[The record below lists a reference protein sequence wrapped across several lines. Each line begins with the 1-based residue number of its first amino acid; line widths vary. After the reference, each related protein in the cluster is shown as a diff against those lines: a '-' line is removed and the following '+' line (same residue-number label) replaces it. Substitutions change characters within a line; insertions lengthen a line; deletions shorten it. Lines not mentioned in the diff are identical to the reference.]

1 MWLNRQAIGV
11 TVDDGVVTL
20 DGRMERESEVTITVQ
35 MTRQIDGVVA
45 VIDHLTYRYDDSA
58 LRPAEPAMHG
68 VADDWLR
75 RL

>member
-1 MWLNRQAIGV
+1 
-11 TVDDGVVTL
+11 
-20 DGRMERESEVTITVQ
+20 MERESEVTITVQ

-45 VIDHLTYRYDDSA
+45 VVDHLTYRFDDSQ

-68 VADDWLR
+68 VADDWVR